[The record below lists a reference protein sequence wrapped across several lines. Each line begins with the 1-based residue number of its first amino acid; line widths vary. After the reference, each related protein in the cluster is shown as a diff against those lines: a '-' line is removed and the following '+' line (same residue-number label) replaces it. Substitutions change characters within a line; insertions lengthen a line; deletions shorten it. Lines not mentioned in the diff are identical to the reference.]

1 MDGATIEIE
10 PITKS
15 GSIDGG
21 SWSIS
26 PAGKQ
31 TVTTSGHTADD
42 NYQKNGGDAAAS
54 WSLHYAVTKTS
65 GTRNG
70 QVGPFTTQEA
80 ADAAANSARDA
91 AIAEL
96 QGEAQNAVNNAIAA
110 AKAQLG
116 SIQFRYEESTVP
128 YGFGKYWGTNG
139 SSQTISVP
147 ANTNNDYVMKN
158 DEWSMQV
165 NLKKTDSETGSQI
178 AADAQYEIYQW
189 DVVTGKYQ
197 PTGGYNTY
205 SVQRQGDG
213 SYAVINSAAYAVN
226 DTMRHTLYYT
236 QRNQGKFI
244 LVETKAPA
252 GYFGDWTDIDHPG
265 TAGTPLG
272 KRAYY
277 IEITQ
282 SNNNSVLWLDNA
294 DYNADITT
302 TNSGGALIDTG
313 EGVVTI
319 TFGSRNTDKTYATDP
334 TGIANNE
341 DSYTMHANADKMQ
354 NDRVL
359 GNILLTKVD
368 LDAARYLAAGSNGDT
383 TLEGAVY
390 DLYAADTIE
399 HPDGVSGILQSRNTR
414 SAYHPK
420 TGQYPDRL
428 PRWTVHLHAGQPR
441 RRGVRNSRCSRH
453 CHTRPPRHLLVQIR
467 RFGGNCYH
475 RRRGAGG

>member
-80 ADAAANSARDA
+80 ADAAANSARDT

-96 QGEAQNAVNNAIAA
+96 QGEAQSAVNNAIAA

-116 SIQFRYEESTVP
+116 SVQFCYEEITVP

-158 DEWSMQV
+158 DEWSLQV
-165 NLKKTDSETGSQI
+165 NLKKTDSETGNQI

-205 SVQRQGDG
+205 SVQRQNDG
-213 SYAVINSAAYAVN
+213 TYAVINSAAYATT
-226 DTMRHTLYYT
+226 DSMRHTLYYT
-236 QRNQGKFI
+236 QRNAGKFI
-244 LVETKAPA
+244 LVETKAPN
-252 GYFGDWTDIDHPG
+252 GYFGDWTNIDHPG
-265 TAGTPLG
+265 TANTPLG
-272 KRAYY
+272 KRGYY
-277 IEITQ
+277 IEITED
-282 SNNNSVLWLDNA
+282 SDNSVIWLDNA
-294 DYNADITT
+294 DYNADITATDKGGTKLVTSAGVET
-302 TNSGGALIDTG
+302 TVTIYDTAKDSRRTYNTDNSGKA
-313 EGVVTI
+313 
-319 TFGSRNTDKTYATDP
+319 A
-334 TGIANNE
+334 NE
-341 DSYTMHANADKMQ
+341 DSYTITPTDGVMK
-354 NDRVL
+354 NDRTL
-359 GNILLTKVD
+359 GEISISKVD
-368 LDAARYLAAGSNGDT
+368 LDAVRYVGGSTAHGDAS
-383 TLEGAVY
+383 LDGAVY
-390 DLYAADTIE
+390 DLYAAEDIT
-399 HPDGVSGILQSRNTR
+399 HPDGVTGVVDYSKIVDADGNPIWHTTIRDNSGQWVSDYLPVLKKDHLVASAKSRMAGCA
-414 SAYHPK
+414 SAIC
-420 TGQYPDRL
+420 TSANIM
-428 PRWTVHLHAGQPR
+428 W
-441 RRGVRNSRCSRH
+441 
-453 CHTRPPRHLLVQIR
+453 
-467 RFGGNCYH
+467 
-475 RRRGAGG
+475 